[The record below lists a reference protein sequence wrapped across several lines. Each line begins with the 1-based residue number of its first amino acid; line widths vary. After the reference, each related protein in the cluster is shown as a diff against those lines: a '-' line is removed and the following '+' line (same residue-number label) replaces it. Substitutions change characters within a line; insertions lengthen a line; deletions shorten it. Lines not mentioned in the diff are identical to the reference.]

1 MNLTNILIIYFIIIN
16 AAAFIIFGIDKRRA
30 VKNRWRIAESTLFLL
45 ALIGGSIGALAGMYV
60 FHHKTK
66 HIRFVTRNPAH
77 SYSSNCCGLPD
88 HEIYSENFLKGMIFR
103 CSFKFFLSEPD
114 ILNQFGHI
122 FRQGI

>member
-1 MNLTNILIIYFIIIN
+1 MYFINLTNILIIYFIIIN

-66 HIRFVTRNPAH
+66 HIRFVIGIPLILILQIAAV
-77 SYSSNCCGLPD
+77 
-88 HEIYSENFLKGMIFR
+88 FLIMKYILKIF
-103 CSFKFFLSEPD
+103 
-114 ILNQFGHI
+114 
-122 FRQGI
+122 

>member
-66 HIRFVTRNPAH
+66 HIRFVTGIPLILILQIAAV
-77 SYSSNCCGLPD
+77 
-88 HEIYSENFLKGMIFR
+88 FLIMKYILKIF
-103 CSFKFFLSEPD
+103 
-114 ILNQFGHI
+114 
-122 FRQGI
+122 